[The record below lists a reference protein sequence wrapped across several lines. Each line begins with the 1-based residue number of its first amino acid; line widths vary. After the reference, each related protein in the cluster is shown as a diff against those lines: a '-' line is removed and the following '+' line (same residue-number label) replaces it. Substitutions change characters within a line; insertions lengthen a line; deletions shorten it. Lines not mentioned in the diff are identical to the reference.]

1 MSYRPTIS
9 VYLRGKIIDI
19 GYYRNWRDKYLFL
32 EAMAIAAF
40 FGDCRTRREYLNR
53 RYGAG
58 DVCYNVYPEI
68 FDSSEESLKELEG
81 CSEMP
86 VLVDLTAQC
95 IYAAV
100 GALPAEKLA
109 EKPSILDDLP
119 CYGYRTVIKKVPRPE
134 GARRWADGDDLW
146 PCLLD
151 YDWEKTEEPVTDLRQ
166 ISTRSDFYALL
177 DNCRIPYGQMCMEEI
192 RRCYV
197 EWTKDGTEGLSEDTL
212 FGIRRSLEREKR
224 KNVDCEGAEKTIY
237 FRR

>member
-40 FGDCRTRREYLNR
+40 FGDCRTREEYLSR

-58 DVCYNVYPEI
+58 DVCYSVYPVV
-68 FDSSEESLKELEG
+68 FNSSEESLKELEG

-86 VLVDLTAQC
+86 VLVDLTARC
-95 IYAAV
+95 IYAAA

-109 EKPSILDDLP
+109 EKPSILEDLP
-119 CYGYRTVIKKVPRPE
+119 CYGYRTVFKKVPRPE
-134 GARRWADGDDLW
+134 EARRWVDEDSLW
-146 PCLLD
+146 SCFLD
-151 YDWEKTEEPVTDLRQ
+151 YDWEKTEEPVTELRQ
-166 ISTRSDFYALL
+166 ISTRSDFYTLL
-177 DNCRIPYGQMCMEEI
+177 DNCRIPYGQMDLTAVREA
-192 RRCYV
+192 YLD
-197 EWTKDGTEGLSEDTL
+197 WTKGGTEGLSEDML
-212 FGIRRSLEREKR
+212 FGIRRSLEREER
-224 KNVDCEGAEKTIY
+224 KDLDCGGMKKTIY